1 MMTSRERIQAVLAG
15 GQPDIIPIYR
25 ETGMDETVDRKFVP
39 PPTGDGYV
47 DAVARAQTYNNAA
60 LGPIID
66 IETETLQRDE
76 HHWIYRYETGAV
88 CEEHYTPSYFRE
100 THSFPIAQPADL
112 DGFTMPDA
120 TSPDRCEG
128 MAEDVARWKEDGYY
142 VHGRISSAWAG
153 IYYYLARFED
163 ILAWMI
169 TEPEAAE
176 KLFGVMGKFT
186 LDAARVQLELGV
198 DSMWTFA
205 DLGTGTGLLFSPEHF
220 DRYLF
225 PWLKELGDL
234 CHSHGATLHL
244 HSHGHI
250 EELMDR
256 LIAAGVD
263 MVDPVGPGDNNDLAM
278 FKQKWG
284 DRITLIGGLS
294 KTIAEM
300 GRSELD
306 VHIAEVMA
314 VGCRTGRF
322 MPEVESSVP
331 LMPLEE
337 FRFFKDT
344 LLKHCRK
351 HGAG

>member
-1 MMTSRERIQAVLAG
+1 MTNRERIQAVLAG
-15 GQPDIIPIYR
+15 EQPDIIPVYR
-25 ETGMDETVDRKFVP
+25 ETGMDETVDRNFVP
-39 PPTGDGYV
+39 PPTGDAYA
-47 DAVARAQTYNNAA
+47 DAVARAETYGNSA

-66 IETETLQRDE
+66 IRTETIERDDD
-76 HHWIYRYETGAV
+76 HWIYRYETGAV

-112 DGFTMPDA
+112 DGFTIPDA
-120 TSPDRCEG
+120 TSPGRREG
-128 MAEDVARWKEDGYY
+128 MAENVARWREDGYY

-176 KLFGVMGKFT
+176 RLFKIMGDFT
-186 LDAARVQLELGV
+186 RDAAKAQLELGV
-198 DSMWTFA
+198 DSIWTFA

-234 CHSHGATLHL
+234 CRSHNATLHL

-250 EELMDR
+250 EDLMDR

-278 FKQKWG
+278 FKKKCG

-294 KTIAEM
+294 KTIGTMTEDQMEA
-300 GRSELD
+300 
-306 VHIAEVMA
+306 HIADVMA
-314 VGCRTGRF
+314 TGCPGGRF

-331 LMPLEE
+331 PMSMER
-337 FRFFKDT
+337 FRFFRRT
-344 LLKHCRK
+344 LARYCRDY
-351 HGAG
+351 GSG